1 MGVNAVLI
9 PNSLRTIVDFAVS
22 SPMLSSLV
30 GALQTANLVDTL
42 SGPGRF
48 TVFAPTN
55 DAFAAI
61 SSVVDGLTVD
71 QLTQILENHVISGV
85 AAKAGDLRNN
95 EVLTSLFHESTVKIA
110 SARYGGSITIEGE
123 TNTVKVLVADQLCSN
138 GVVHI
143 VDAVIVPRYLSIV
156 EAALAQ
162 PSLSTLVSAL
172 TTANLVD
179 TLSGTGTFTV
189 FAPTNDAFAA
199 ISSIVDGLTIGQLT
213 DVLKAHVLGSE
224 VVGSQV
230 SAIDHVSYE
239 TLFEG
244 HSLTTFGRFYG
255 GDDRDGAIFKV
266 TSETVTAFVT

>member
-85 AAKAGDLRNN
+85 AAKAGNLRNN
-95 EVLTSLFHESTVKIA
+95 EV
-110 SARYGGSITIEGE
+110 
-123 TNTVKVLVADQLCSN
+123 
-138 GVVHI
+138 VHQWHH
-143 VDAVIVPRYLSIV
+143 PCCRC
-156 EAALAQ
+156 
-162 PSLSTLVSAL
+162 
-172 TTANLVD
+172 
-179 TLSGTGTFTV
+179 
-189 FAPTNDAFAA
+189 
-199 ISSIVDGLTIGQLT
+199 
-213 DVLKAHVLGSE
+213 
-224 VVGSQV
+224 
-230 SAIDHVSYE
+230 
-239 TLFEG
+239 
-244 HSLTTFGRFYG
+244 R
-255 GDDRDGAIFKV
+255 
-266 TSETVTAFVT
+266 